1 MGTYARQFS
10 RRLGEILLEEG
21 LITVDQLQQAL
32 KRQYMAGQSLSES
45 LVRMKA
51 LTETDIAR
59 VISRELGCPYL
70 DASRYDIPPEIL
82 HLIPVDVAVECL
94 ILPLDRIGRSLL
106 LACTGSVPAE
116 ILDAIARR
124 SKLRVFLCIATPSQI
139 LEAIKRNGSRLLE
152 AIRHDYET
160 KTHAGAAGTA

>member
-1 MGTYARQFS
+1 MGAYARQS
-10 RRLGEILLEEG
+10 ARRLGEILLEEG
-21 LITVDQLQQAL
+21 LVTLAQLQQAL
-32 KRQYMAGQSLSES
+32 KRQYTAGES
-45 LVRMKA
+45 LGEALVKMKVLA
-51 LTETDIAR
+51 ETEIAR
-59 VISRELGCPYL
+59 VIAQELGCPYL
-70 DASRYDIPPEIL
+70 DASRYDIPPDVL
-82 HLIPVDVAVECL
+82 HLIPVDVAVECM

-116 ILDAIARR
+116 ILDAVARR

-160 KTHAGAAGTA
+160 KTHMEAAGKA

>member
-1 MGTYARQFS
+1 
-10 RRLGEILLEEG
+10 
-21 LITVDQLQQAL
+21 
-32 KRQYMAGQSLSES
+32 MAGQSLSES